1 MIIKNEINSSNITEE
16 NIKNFIEWINKL
28 MSKGNYKLIIEA
40 TMKEG
45 NRIYV
50 SYLSIVK
57 DHYGDFYGLIDIMTQ
72 KSVLVTLDGID
83 CFLDDVETK
92 LIGLYKSKSLLS
104 CKLKSSEKY
113 ILDTNDAVSIIEC

>member
-1 MIIKNEINSSNITEE
+1 MIIKNEMNSSNITEE

-72 KSVLVTLDGID
+72 KSVVVTLDGID

-104 CKLKSSEKY
+104 CKLKSSDKY

>member
-72 KSVLVTLDGID
+72 KSVIVTLDGID